1 MQSRDAT
8 IWHSASSPVPSEVAP
23 SVDIL
28 QPMKA
33 FDIDDRMGASGASK
47 LAKLEVGG
55 QSTTAC
61 SLSERFTIYSK
72 RLPGSGQTHI
82 LDTAVGTGTCLAV
95 LAHAVGSLA
104 GRQVPD
110 FCTLQGAYGIIPVL
124 ATLLFPAAWI
134 DDKLFFG
141 GWM

>member
-72 RLPGSGQTHI
+72 RLPGSGQTHVI
-82 LDTAVGTGTCLAV
+82 DEQVAVRTGCPVPTDLWPYVLENVALINIMLLSVPQIASKSAAGTRSRLQTALVC
-95 LAHAVGSLA
+95 
-104 GRQVPD
+104 
-110 FCTLQGAYGIIPVL
+110 
-124 ATLLFPAAWI
+124 
-134 DDKLFFG
+134 
-141 GWM
+141 